1 MRGKYFTFCQ
11 GPQVI
16 RIADCV
22 GGILVAFAS
31 CRPMQWQLAI
41 QVFDAVRT
49 PKLRALISTIF
60 VAIGWP
66 NDAKW
71 LDT

>member
-1 MRGKYFTFCQ
+1 
-11 GPQVI
+11 
-16 RIADCV
+16 
-22 GGILVAFAS
+22 
-31 CRPMQWQLAI
+31 MQWQLAI